1 MKFWDASAVV
11 PLLNAE
17 TATPVLREVFRRDPD
32 MLVWWGTGIECIS
45 AISRREREGVLSD
58 AGARE
63 ALLRLDALALAWK
76 EVEPSDLVRATARRL
91 LRVHPLR
98 AADGLQLAAAAV
110 AAESEPSSLSLLSL
124 DDRLVAAARRE
135 GFTVVDLD

>member
-1 MKFWDASAVV
+1 MNFWDASAVV

-58 AGARE
+58 AAARE

>member
-63 ALLRLDALALAWK
+63 ALLRLDALTLAWK

>member
-11 PLLNAE
+11 PLLTAG

-45 AISRREREGVLSD
+45 AISRAEREGVLSD
-58 AGARE
+58 AAARE

-98 AADGLQLAAAAV
+98 AADGLQLAAAVV

-135 GFTVVDLD
+135 GFTVVDVD

>member
-11 PLLNAE
+11 PLLTAG

-45 AISRREREGVLSD
+45 AISRAERQGVLSD
-58 AGARE
+58 AAARE

-98 AADGLQLAAAAV
+98 AADGLQLAAAVV

-135 GFTVVDLD
+135 GFTVVDVD